1 MLKKEFNYLEKFS
14 ELPDDTFDNSEEK
27 VKYFGIGVSTSKD
40 ASKNV
45 EILFYNSNEN
55 FAIKLKTK
63 ENEEIILYKTTGIDK
78 SFEENY
84 NDIQEFESKYNGEKV
99 LQKTDI
105 LKIPY
110 IMVNNEIN
118 YDELCGRIIKGTDT
132 YIKQALQTIE
142 FNLNNIGG
150 NVKSEAIITG
160 TYGSTQEIGREF
172 ILNSDFILYLKEQSK
187 DKPYFALKVNNTD
200 ILVKEEVK

>member
-78 SFEENY
+78 
-84 NDIQEFESKYNGEKV
+84 
-99 LQKTDI
+99 
-105 LKIPY
+105 
-110 IMVNNEIN
+110 
-118 YDELCGRIIKGTDT
+118 
-132 YIKQALQTIE
+132 
-142 FNLNNIGG
+142 
-150 NVKSEAIITG
+150 
-160 TYGSTQEIGREF
+160 
-172 ILNSDFILYLKEQSK
+172 
-187 DKPYFALKVNNTD
+187 
-200 ILVKEEVK
+200 

>member
-14 ELPDDTFDNSEEK
+14 ELQDDVFGNSEEK
-27 VKYFGIGVSTSKD
+27 VKYFGIDATTSKD

-45 EILFYNSNEN
+45 EVLFYNSNEN
-55 FAIKLKTK
+55 FAIKLNTK
-63 ENEEIILYKTTGIDK
+63 ENEEIILYKTTGINK

-84 NDIQEFESKYNGEKV
+84 KEVQDFENKYSGERI
-99 LQKTDI
+99 LQKVDI

-110 IMVNNEIN
+110 INVDDVIN
-118 YDELCGRIIKGTDT
+118 YDELCGRVIKGTNT
-132 YIKQALQTIE
+132 YISQALQTVK

-150 NVKSEAIITG
+150 NVKSESVISG
-160 TYGSTQEIGREF
+160 TYGSTQENGREF

-187 DKPYFALKVNNTD
+187 DKPYFALRVNNID
-200 ILVKEEVK
+200 VLVK